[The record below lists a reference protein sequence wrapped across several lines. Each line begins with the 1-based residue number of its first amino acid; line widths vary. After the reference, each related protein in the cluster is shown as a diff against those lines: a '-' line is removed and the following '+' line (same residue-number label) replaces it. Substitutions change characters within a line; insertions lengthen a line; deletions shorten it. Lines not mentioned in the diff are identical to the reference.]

1 MGIVCRACNH
11 FNGFGSRWC
20 SNCGK
25 RLSDD
30 IGVEGIDTKP
40 VGNEPESPAPKKHI
54 DISLAEAPTP
64 KRDRKFETR
73 YQNGYAV
80 AHGLIAT
87 AKGVRVVG
95 IVLGGIII
103 VYALSTQQFG
113 EAVIGFLGVIVAA
126 VSWVIALVL
135 GAIGQLI
142 LAVLDTAVNT
152 SPMLGLVQKEIVLL
166 AGSAHQD

>member
-1 MGIVCRACNH
+1 
-11 FNGFGSRWC
+11 
-20 SNCGK
+20 
-25 RLSDD
+25 
-30 IGVEGIDTKP
+30 
-40 VGNEPESPAPKKHI
+40 
-54 DISLAEAPTP
+54 
-64 KRDRKFETR
+64 
-73 YQNGYAV
+73 
-80 AHGLIAT
+80 
-87 AKGVRVVG
+87 
-95 IVLGGIII
+95 